1 MSLEQDLLDAADQL
15 EKTAAEIETNEKK
28 ETEAE
33 EKKETPAE
41 EKKEEKK
48 EEEEKEEPKKETP
61 KKEEVSAKD
70 SKETEDLK
78 EELGISEELAEK
90 VASVDPSVLEYIKNL
105 SQVPVESMGDDDTR
119 DKTASVEDE
128 DPFDDFLRS
137 PL

>member
-41 EKKEEKK
+41 EKKEEK
-48 EEEEKEEPKKETP
+48 EEKEEPKKETP
-61 KKEEVSAKD
+61 KKEEVPAKD